1 MLLVFLIFFIV
12 YFFMAKIDEIKEY
25 LTTLRVFFTV
35 AIAVMVAIGGG
46 LVSSYRQEIYDIVF
60 WIGVISELVLMVSVV
75 LTIKK
80 IKNKTRE
87 IKDL

>member
-1 MLLVFLIFFIV
+1 
-12 YFFMAKIDEIKEY
+12 
-25 LTTLRVFFTV
+25 
-35 AIAVMVAIGGG
+35 MVAIGGG
-46 LVSSYRQEIYDIVF
+46 LVNSYRYEIYDIVF
-60 WIGVISELVLMVSVV
+60 WIGVISELVLMVSVI

>member
-1 MLLVFLIFFIV
+1 
-12 YFFMAKIDEIKEY
+12 MAKIDEIKEY

>member
-1 MLLVFLIFFIV
+1 
-12 YFFMAKIDEIKEY
+12 MAKIDEIKEY

-35 AIAVMVAIGGG
+35 TIAIMVAIGGG
-46 LVSSYRQEIYDIVF
+46 LISSYRQEIYDTVF

-75 LTIKK
+75 FTIRK
-80 IKNKTRE
+80 IKQKTRE

>member
-1 MLLVFLIFFIV
+1 
-12 YFFMAKIDEIKEY
+12 MAKIDEIKEY

-35 AIAVMVAIGGG
+35 AIAVMVAVGGG
-46 LVSSYRQEIYDIVF
+46 LVSSFRNNIYDVIF

-75 LTIKK
+75 LAIKK